1 MADRA
6 EMFSLSTF
14 HSLSPP
20 GCRPPQDISLEEFDD
35 EDLSEITD
43 DCGLGLSYD
52 SDHCEKDSLSLGRS
66 EQPHPICSFQ
76 DDFQEFEMI
85 DDNDDDDDDE
95 EEEEEE
101 EEDDD
106 EEEEEEEGEGESK
119 EGGGKKVPVLDAL
132 IPSPSQEEPHKHRP
146 TTLQLT
152 TLGAQDSLNNNEG
165 FAPAP
170 PASWQETVPSSPT
183 QEPTREP
190 PALLPP
196 APAEESPCGAQSP
209 EHPGCDC
216 EGNGPAGPPAPDGT
230 SPSSDPGIEADLGSR
245 SSGGRGGRR
254 SSQELS
260 SPGSDSED
268 AGGARLGRMI
278 SSISETELE
287 LSSDGGS
294 SSGRSSHLT
303 NSIEEASSP
312 ASEPEPE
319 PPCEPPRRPAF
330 LPVGPDDTNSEYE
343 SGSESEPDLSEDADS
358 PWLLSNL
365 VSRMISEGSSP
376 IRCPGQCLSPAQ
388 RPGEPTSP
396 AGDLAST
403 DHAAAGPG
411 DVELL
416 DMETLCGSPPPVPPA
431 PRPLPAQ
438 PGPCLFLSNP
448 TRDTITPLWAAS
460 GRAARSGR
468 SCSAACSEEEDE
480 EEEDEDDAE
489 DKPGLPGGRGSAPVA
504 PLDASLVYDAV
515 KYTLVV
521 DEHTQLEL
529 VSLRRCAGLGDDS
542 EDSGGEASEE
552 EPGAALLGGDQTPGD
567 ASPDSPDLTFSKK
580 FLNVFVNST
589 SRSSST
595 ESFGLFS
602 CLVNGEER
610 EQTHRAVFRFIPRH
624 PDELELDV
632 DDPVLVEAEEDDF
645 WFRGFNMRTGERGVF
660 PAFYAHAV
668 PGPAKDLLGSKR
680 SPCWVDRFDVQ
691 FLGSVE
697 VPCHQ
702 GNGILCAAMQKI
714 ATARKLTVHL
724 RPPASCDLEIS
735 LRGVKLSLSG
745 GPEFQHCSHFFQMKN
760 ISFCGCHPRNS
771 CYFGFITKHPLLS
784 RFACH
789 VFVSQESMR
798 PVAQSVGRAFL
809 EYYQEHLEYAC
820 PTEDIY
826 LE

>member
-1 MADRA
+1 MEPAVWPT
-6 EMFSLSTF
+6 L
-14 HSLSPP
+14 LSPIDTQWRTNSIFGYLSIP
-20 GCRPPQDISLEEFDD
+20 DDCSDKGFQVFASKGKDRLKKTIQCLCQQSCKGRMPPQDISLEEFDD

-52 SDHCEKDSLSLGRS
+52 SDHCEKDGLSLGRS

-76 DDFQEFEMI
+76 DDLQEFEMI
-85 DDNDDDDDDE
+85 DDNDEDE
-95 EEEEEE
+95 Y
-101 EEDDD
+101 EDED
-106 EEEEEEEGEGESK
+106 EDQEEEEEGEVGGE
-119 EGGGKKVPVLDAL
+119 EGGGPGSKALTQEPL
-132 IPSPSQEEPHKHRP
+132 IPSPAREEPHKYRP
-146 TTLQLT
+146 TTLHLT
-152 TLGAQDSLNNNEG
+152 ALGAQDSLNNNGG

-170 PASWQETVPSSPT
+170 PASWPETVLHSPL
-183 QEPTREP
+183 QESLREP
-190 PALLPP
+190 PAPQLP
-196 APAEESPCGAQSP
+196 AVAGPCGAQSP
-209 EHPGCDC
+209 VGPGDR
-216 EGNGPAGPPAPDGT
+216 EGNRPGGPPAPGGA
-230 SPSSDPGIEADLGSR
+230 SPSSDPGIEADLGSG
-245 SSGGRGGRR
+245 SSGGRGGRH

-268 AGGARLGRMI
+268 AGAARLGRMI
-278 SSISETELE
+278 SSISET
-287 LSSDGGS
+287 D
-294 SSGRSSHLT
+294 
-303 NSIEEASSP
+303 
-312 ASEPEPE
+312 
-319 PPCEPPRRPAF
+319 
-330 LPVGPDDTNSEYE
+330 EYE

-376 IRCPGQCLSPAQ
+376 IRCPGQCLSPAS
-388 RPGEPTSP
+388 RN
-396 AGDLAST
+396 
-403 DHAAAGPG
+403 
-411 DVELL
+411 L
-416 DMETLCGSPPPVPPA
+416 D
-431 PRPLPAQ
+431 
-438 PGPCLFLSNP
+438 
-448 TRDTITPLWAAS
+448 
-460 GRAARSGR
+460 
-468 SCSAACSEEEDE
+468 
-480 EEEDEDDAE
+480 DEDDDE
-489 DKPGLPGGRGSAPVA
+489 DDVGDKAGSPGGRSMGPVA

-542 EDSGGEASEE
+542 EEDSGGEASEASE
-552 EPGAALLGGDQTPGD
+552 DEAGAALLDGGQGPEA

-632 DDPVLVEAEEDDF
+632 DDPVLVEAEEDGF
-645 WFRGFNMRTGERGVF
+645 WFRGLNMRTGERGVF

-668 PGPAKDLLGSKR
+668 PGPAKELLGSKR
-680 SPCWVDRFDVQ
+680 SPCWVDRFAVQ

-745 GPEFQHCSHFFQMKN
+745 GPEFQRCSHFFQMKN